1 MKSETLGCAP
11 PEGEGWASRV
21 YETIQFE
28 IDRGVGVLTLNR
40 PRVLN
45 AISSGMIEEIM
56 DVQSRVERDPEVN
69 VLVLAGSGR
78 SFCAGYDLKE
88 ADAGNDGRSAPDLL
102 GTRRRLELCCDM
114 TMGFWHCPKPTI
126 SAVHGHCL
134 AGGCELALA
143 CDITIASEDA
153 IFGEPELRFGAGIVC
168 LILPWLT
175 GPKQAKELIFTG
187 NDRIPAE
194 RALAM
199 GLVNRVVPEGEALAA
214 AMEMAGQ
221 IAVMDEQA
229 MALSK
234 TAINRTYEVMGLR
247 EAMRSGVDLD
257 VEITCL
263 DTPDRRQFREIS
275 RREGLKAALA
285 WRDARFD
292 RES

>member
-1 MKSETLGCAP
+1 
-11 PEGEGWASRV
+11 
-21 YETIQFE
+21 
-28 IDRGVGVLTLNR
+28 
-40 PRVLN
+40 
-45 AISSGMIEEIM
+45 
-56 DVQSRVERDPEVN
+56 
-69 VLVLAGSGR
+69 
-78 SFCAGYDLKE
+78 
-88 ADAGNDGRSAPDLL
+88 
-102 GTRRRLELCCDM
+102 M

-187 NDRIPAE
+187 NDRIAAE

-234 TAINRTYEVMGLR
+234 AAINRTYEVMGLR

-257 VEITCL
+257 VEIT
-263 DTPDRRQFREIS
+263 PRHAGSPAVPIS

-292 RES
+292 RDS

>member
-1 MKSETLGCAP
+1 MPP
-11 PEGEGWASRV
+11 PESEGWVSRV

-45 AISSGMIEEIM
+45 AISGAMIDEIM
-56 DVQSRVERDPEVN
+56 DVQSRVASDPEVN

-88 ADAGNDGRSAPDLL
+88 ADAGTEGEPPPPDLL
-102 GTRRRLELCCDM
+102 ATRQKLELCCDM

-199 GLVNRVVPEGEALAA
+199 GLVNRVVPQGEALAA
-214 AMEMAGQ
+214 AREMAGQ

-234 TAINRTYEVMGLR
+234 AAINRTYEIMGLR

-292 RES
+292 RDS

>member
-1 MKSETLGCAP
+1 MRATVKQ
-11 PEGEGWASRV
+11 GEGRQV
-21 YETIQFE
+21 YETLRYE
-28 IDRGVGVLTLNR
+28 VERGIGVLTLNR

-45 AISSGMIEEIM
+45 AINSTMIEEIM
-56 DVQSRVERDPEVN
+56 EVQSRVEEDEAVN
-69 VLVLAGSGR
+69 VLVLAGAGR

-88 ADAGNDGRSAPDLL
+88 ADAGNEGDSAPDLL
-102 GTRRRLELCCDM
+102 ATRQRLELCCEM
-114 TMGFWHCPKPTI
+114 TMGFWHCRKPTI

-143 CDITIASEDA
+143 CDITVASEDA

-168 LILPWLT
+168 VILPWLT

-187 NDRIPAE
+187 SDRVSAA

-199 GLVNRVVPEGEALAA
+199 NLVNRVVPEGGALST
-214 AMEMAGQ
+214 AMEMATR
-221 IAVMDEQA
+221 IAVMDEHA

-234 TAINRTYEVMGLR
+234 IAINRTYEIMGLR
-247 EAMRSGVDLD
+247 EAMRAGVDLD

-263 DTPDRRQFREIS
+263 DTPDRQRFREVS

-292 RES
+292 RET

>member
-1 MKSETLGCAP
+1 M
-11 PEGEGWASRV
+11 

-28 IDRGVGVLTLNR
+28 VDRGIGVLTLNR

-45 AISSGMIEEIM
+45 AISGAMIEEIM
-56 DVQSRVERDPEVN
+56 DVQRRVETDPEVN
-69 VLVLAGSGR
+69 VFVLAGAGR

-88 ADAGNDGRSAPDLL
+88 ADAGDKGATAPDLL
-102 GTRRRLELCCDM
+102 ATRRRLELCCDM
-114 TMGFWHCPKPTI
+114 TMGFWHCRKPTI

-143 CDITIASEDA
+143 CDITIASQDTL
-153 IFGEPELRFGAGIVC
+153 FGEPELRFGAGIVC

-199 GLVNRVVPEGEALAA
+199 GLVNRVVPEGQALPAA
-214 AMEMAGQ
+214 LEMAGQ
-221 IAVMDEQA
+221 IAVMDEHA
-229 MALSK
+229 LALSK
-234 TAINRTYEVMGLR
+234 TAINRTYEIMGLR

-263 DTPDRRQFREIS
+263 DTPDRRRFREIS
-275 RREGLKAALA
+275 RREGLRAALA

-292 RES
+292 REA

>member
-1 MKSETLGCAP
+1 M
-11 PEGEGWASRV
+11 

-28 IDRGVGVLTLNR
+28 VDRGVGVLTLNR

-45 AISSGMIEEIM
+45 AISGKMIEEIM
-56 DVQSRVERDPEVN
+56 DLQSRVERDPEVN
-69 VLVLAGSGR
+69 VLVLAGAGR

-88 ADAGNDGRSAPDLL
+88 ADAGAEEDPAAPDLL
-102 GTRRRLELCCDM
+102 DARHRLELCCDM
-114 TMGFWHCPKPTI
+114 TMGFWHCRKPTV

-153 IFGEPELRFGAGIVC
+153 LFGEPELRFGAGIVC

-199 GLVNRVVPEGEALAA
+199 GLVNRVVPEGEARGGGDGDGAPDRGHGRARDGPQQDRHQPHLRDHGPARVVA
-214 AMEMAGQ
+214 LRGGPRRRDHLPRHAGPPALPRDLPPGGAQGGARMAR
-221 IAVMDEQA
+221 
-229 MALSK
+229 
-234 TAINRTYEVMGLR
+234 RTL
-247 EAMRSGVDLD
+247 RSGDM
-257 VEITCL
+257 
-263 DTPDRRQFREIS
+263 
-275 RREGLKAALA
+275 KAEAPGGGSAPGSLP
-285 WRDARFD
+285 W
-292 RES
+292 

>member
-1 MKSETLGCAP
+1 M
-11 PEGEGWASRV
+11 SRV

-28 IDRGVGVLTLNR
+28 VDRGIGVLTLNR

-45 AISSGMIEEIM
+45 AISSAMIEEIM
-56 DVQSRVERDPEVN
+56 DVQSRVETDPEVN
-69 VLVLAGSGR
+69 VLVLAGAGR

-88 ADAGNDGRSAPDLL
+88 ADAGEDEASAPDLL
-102 GTRRRLELCCDM
+102 DIRKRLERCCDM
-114 TMGFWHCPKPTI
+114 TMGFWHCRKPTI

-134 AGGCELALA
+134 AGGCEVALA

-153 IFGEPELRFGAGIVC
+153 IFGEPELRFGTGIVC

-199 GLVNRVVPEGEALAA
+199 GLVNRVVPQGTALEA
-214 AMEMAGQ
+214 AMEMARQ

-234 TAINRTYEVMGLR
+234 AAINRTYEIMGLR
-247 EAMRSGVDLD
+247 EAMRTGVDID
-257 VEITCL
+257 VEIACL
-263 DTPDRRQFREIS
+263 DTPDRQQFREIS
-275 RREGLKAALA
+275 RREGLRAALA

>member
-1 MKSETLGCAP
+1 M
-11 PEGEGWASRV
+11 

-28 IDRGVGVLTLNR
+28 VDRGVGVLTLNR

-45 AISSGMIEEIM
+45 AISGAMIGEIM
-56 DVQSRVERDPEVN
+56 DVQSRVETDPEVN

-88 ADAGNDGRSAPDLL
+88 ADEGKEEAAAPDLL
-102 GTRRRLELCCDM
+102 DTRRRLELCCDM
-114 TMGFWHCPKPTI
+114 TMGFWHCRKPTI

-143 CDITIASEDA
+143 CDITVASEDA

-187 NDRIPAE
+187 NDRIPAA
-194 RALAM
+194 RALEM
-199 GLVNRVVPEGEALAA
+199 GLVNRVVPQGRALEA

-234 TAINRTYEVMGLR
+234 AALNRTYEIMGLR
-247 EAMRSGVDLD
+247 EAMRTGVDLD

-263 DTPDRRQFREIS
+263 DTPDRQRFREIS

-285 WRDARFD
+285 WRDSRFD
-292 RES
+292 

>member
-1 MKSETLGCAP
+1 M
-11 PEGEGWASRV
+11 
-21 YETIQFE
+21 YETIGFE
-28 IDRGVGVLTLNR
+28 VERGIGVLTLRR

-45 AISSGMIEEIM
+45 AINHKMIDEILE
-56 DVQSRVERDPEVN
+56 VQSRVETDSSIH
-69 VLVLAGSGR
+69 VLVLHGAGR
-78 SFCAGYDLKE
+78 AFCAGYDLKE
-88 ADAGNDGRSAPDLL
+88 ADAGPDEARAPDLL
-102 GTRRRLELCCDM
+102 GARRLLQRDCDM
-114 TMGFWHCPKPTI
+114 TMGFWHCRKPTL

-153 IFGEPELRFGAGIVC
+153 LFGEPELRFGAGIVC

-199 GLVNRVVPEGEALAA
+199 GLVNRVVPEGQAFDA
-214 AMEMAGQ
+214 AMDMARQ
-221 IAVMDEQA
+221 IAVMDEHA
-229 MALSK
+229 IALSK
-234 TAINRTYEVMGLR
+234 AAINRTYEIMGLR
-247 EAMRSGVDLD
+247 EAIQSAVDLD

-263 DTPDRRQFREIS
+263 DTPVRRRFREIS
-275 RREGLKAALA
+275 RRDGLGAALA

-292 RES
+292 RKE

>member
-1 MKSETLGCAP
+1 M
-11 PEGEGWASRV
+11 

-28 IDRGVGVLTLNR
+28 ADRGIGVLTLQR

-45 AISSGMIEEIM
+45 AISRAMVEEIV
-56 DVQSRVERDPEVN
+56 DVQSRVETDPAVN
-69 VLVLAGSGR
+69 VLVLAGAGR

-88 ADAGNDGRSAPDLL
+88 ADAGEESASAPDLL
-102 GTRRRLELCCDM
+102 DARRRLERCCDM
-114 TMGFWHCPKPTI
+114 TMGFWHCRKPTI

-153 IFGEPELRFGAGIVC
+153 LFGEPELRFGAGIVC
-168 LILPWLT
+168 MILPWLT

-199 GLVNRVVPEGEALAA
+199 GLVNRVVPEGQALEV
-214 AMEMAGQ
+214 AMEMARQ
-221 IAVMDEQA
+221 IAVMDEPA
-229 MALSK
+229 MALTKS
-234 TAINRTYEVMGLR
+234 AINRSYEIMGLR

-263 DTPDRRQFREIS
+263 DTPDRQRFREIS
-275 RREGLKAALA
+275 RREGLRAALA

-292 RES
+292 RET

>member
-1 MKSETLGCAP
+1 MR
-11 PEGEGWASRV
+11 ASVGGARTKRV
-21 YETIQFE
+21 YETILFE
-28 IDRGVGVLTLNR
+28 VDRGVGVLTLNR

-45 AISSGMIEEIM
+45 AISGKMIEEIM
-56 DVQSRVERDPEVN
+56 DVQSRVESDPEVN
-69 VLVLAGSGR
+69 VLVLAGAGR

-88 ADAGNDGRSAPDLL
+88 ADAGEEESSAPDLL
-102 GTRRRLELCCDM
+102 ATRRRLELCCEM
-114 TMGFWHCPKPTI
+114 TMGFWHCRKPTI

-134 AGGCELALA
+134 AGGCEVALA
-143 CDITIASEDA
+143 CDITIASQDA
-153 IFGEPELRFGAGIVC
+153 LFGEPELRFGAGIVC

-194 RALAM
+194 RALSM
-199 GLVNRVVPEGEALAA
+199 GLVNRVVPEGDALPAA
-214 AMEMAGQ
+214 LEMAGQ
-221 IAVMDEQA
+221 IAVMDEHA

-234 TAINRTYEVMGLR
+234 TAINRTYEIMGLR
-247 EAMRSGVDLD
+247 ESMRAAVDLD

-263 DTPDRRQFREIS
+263 DTPDRQRFREVS

-292 RES
+292 RET

>member
-1 MKSETLGCAP
+1 MS
-11 PEGEGWASRV
+11 
-21 YETIQFE
+21 
-28 IDRGVGVLTLNR
+28 D
-40 PRVLN
+40 
-45 AISSGMIEEIM
+45 SS
-56 DVQSRVERDPEVN
+56 
-69 VLVLAGSGR
+69 
-78 SFCAGYDLKE
+78 
-88 ADAGNDGRSAPDLL
+88 
-102 GTRRRLELCCDM
+102 
-114 TMGFWHCPKPTI
+114 
-126 SAVHGHCL
+126 
-134 AGGCELALA
+134 
-143 CDITIASEDA
+143 
-153 IFGEPELRFGAGIVC
+153 
-168 LILPWLT
+168 WLT

-187 NDRIPAE
+187 NDRIAAE

-234 TAINRTYEVMGLR
+234 AAINRTYEIMGLR
-247 EAMRSGVDLD
+247 EAMQIGVDLD

-292 RES
+292 RGS

>member
-1 MKSETLGCAP
+1 MQRAARRARRRAEERTSQ
-11 PEGEGWASRV
+11 V

-28 IDRGVGVLTLNR
+28 VDRGIGVLTLNR

-45 AISSGMIEEIM
+45 AISSAMIEEIM
-56 DVQSRVERDPEVN
+56 DVQSRVETDPEVH
-69 VLVLAGSGR
+69 VLVLAGAGR

-88 ADAGNDGRSAPDLL
+88 ADAGKGEDSAAPDLL
-102 GTRRRLELCCDM
+102 DTRRRLERCCDM
-114 TMGFWHCPKPTI
+114 TMGFWHCRKPTI

-134 AGGCELALA
+134 AGGCEVALA
-143 CDITIASEDA
+143 CDITVASEDA
-153 IFGEPELRFGAGIVC
+153 IFGEPELRFGTGIVC

-199 GLVNRVVPEGEALAA
+199 GLVNRVVSQGQALEAAL
-214 AMEMAGQ
+214 EMAGQ

-234 TAINRTYEVMGLR
+234 AAINRTYEIMGLR
-247 EAMRSGVDLD
+247 EAMRTGVDID
-257 VEITCL
+257 VEIACL
-263 DTPDRRQFREIS
+263 DTPDRQHFREIS
-275 RREGLKAALA
+275 RREGLRAALA

-292 RES
+292 REP

>member
-1 MKSETLGCAP
+1 M
-11 PEGEGWASRV
+11 
-21 YETIQFE
+21 YETIGFE
-28 IDRGVGVLTLNR
+28 VERGIGVLTLRR

-45 AISSGMIEEIM
+45 AINHKMIDEILE
-56 DVQSRVERDPEVN
+56 VQSRVETDSSIH
-69 VLVLAGSGR
+69 VLVLNGAGR
-78 SFCAGYDLKE
+78 AFCAGYDLKE
-88 ADAGNDGRSAPDLL
+88 ADAGPDEARAPDLL
-102 GTRRRLELCCDM
+102 GARRLLQRDCDM
-114 TMGFWHCPKPTI
+114 TMGFWHCRKPTL

-153 IFGEPELRFGAGIVC
+153 LFGEPELRFGAGIVC

-199 GLVNRVVPEGEALAA
+199 GLVNRVVPEGQALGA
-214 AMEMAGQ
+214 AMDMARQ
-221 IAVMDEQA
+221 IAVMDEHA
-229 MALSK
+229 IALSK
-234 TAINRTYEVMGLR
+234 AAINRTYEIMGLR
-247 EAMRSGVDLD
+247 EAIQSAVDLD

-263 DTPDRRQFREIS
+263 DTPDRRRFREIS
-275 RREGLKAALA
+275 RRDGLGAALA

-292 RES
+292 RKE

>member
-1 MKSETLGCAP
+1 MPAT
-11 PEGEGWASRV
+11 EGE
-21 YETIQFE
+21 
-28 IDRGVGVLTLNR
+28 
-40 PRVLN
+40 P
-45 AISSGMIEEIM
+45 
-56 DVQSRVERDPEVN
+56 PP
-69 VLVLAGSGR
+69 
-78 SFCAGYDLKE
+78 
-88 ADAGNDGRSAPDLL
+88 PDLL
-102 GTRRRLELCCDM
+102 ATRRKLELCCDM

-199 GLVNRVVPEGEALAA
+199 GLVNRVVP
-214 AMEMAGQ
+214 AGRGARGGQ
-221 IAVMDEQA
+221 GD
-229 MALSK
+229 
-234 TAINRTYEVMGLR
+234 G
-247 EAMRSGVDLD
+247 G
-257 VEITCL
+257 
-263 DTPDRRQFREIS
+263 PDRGDGRAGDGAQQGRDQPHLRDHGIARGDAHRGGPRRRDHLPGYPGLAGS
-275 RREGLKAALA
+275 SARSPVREGLKAALA

-292 RES
+292 RDS